1 MLTRAYAPLFA
12 AAAFASL
19 DGFRFVL
26 NLNETLRGARSQ
38 AGSRRPGAALRGRL
52 TRLQNQLLKRLALDR
67 ERGGIP

>member
-1 MLTRAYAPLFA
+1 MLTRAFAPLLA
-12 AAAFASL
+12 AAALASP

-38 AGSRRPGAALRGRL
+38 SGSGRLCAALRARL
-52 TRLQNQLLKRLALDR
+52 TRLQSQLLKRLALDR